1 MTSMWTYPGLQPVSC
16 DDRTRVQEIPLATV
30 RITICGEPPEAMIW
44 NPDLA
49 PTLHPDKVRRWF
61 NGGGIGGTG
70 GSTQD
75 WDDDQVAEFVRL
87 LCIVHHGPSID
98 KAGHRVRLREDC
110 GEFFEY
116 MKRQKLRYDREV
128 LLHWFALKFVNER
141 AQTKRWVTP
150 SNLEALWDA
159 AAEALEQPAAP
170 PKLKPHP
177 DPPWGPD
184 PDASEPPEPPL
195 PDEAP
200 AEEAAPA

>member
-30 RITICGEPPEAMIW
+30 RITICGEPPVAMIW

-98 KAGHRVRLREDC
+98 AAGHRIRLREDC

-128 LLHWFALKFVNER
+128 CLHWFALKFINER

-150 SNLEALWDA
+150 SNIEALWDA
-159 AAEALEQPAAP
+159 AAEELESGAAFP
-170 PKLKPHP
+170 VRPT
-177 DPPWGPD
+177 GGG
-184 PDASEPPEPPL
+184 AV
-195 PDEAP
+195 AP
-200 AEEAAPA
+200 

>member
-30 RITICGEPPEAMIW
+30 RITICGEPPVAMIW

-128 LLHWFALKFVNER
+128 LLHWFALKFINER
-141 AQTKRWVTP
+141 ANDDQDVLRSFV
-150 SNLEALWDA
+150 L
-159 AAEALEQPAAP
+159 QPGHRQ
-170 PKLKPHP
+170 LG
-177 DPPWGPD
+177 GPQRSD
-184 PDASEPPEPPL
+184 YEGHVQQGLGVQPRHR
-195 PDEAP
+195 
-200 AEEAAPA
+200 

>member
-1 MTSMWTYPGLQPVSC
+1 M
-16 DDRTRVQEIPLATV
+16 ATV
-30 RITICGEPPEAMIW
+30 RITICGEPPVAMIW

-184 PDASEPPEPPL
+184 PDAAAPPEPPL